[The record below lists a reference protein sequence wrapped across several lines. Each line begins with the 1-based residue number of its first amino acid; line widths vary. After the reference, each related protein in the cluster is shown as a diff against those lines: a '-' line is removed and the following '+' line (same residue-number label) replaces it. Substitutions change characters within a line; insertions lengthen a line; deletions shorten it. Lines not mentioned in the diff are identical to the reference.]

1 MKKMLKAVLLVLTL
15 AFTMVTKMV
24 AQAEDQQVEYTD
36 AIGKGDM
43 KVVKKYFNNPYTVDE
58 TFFAWTGLQIA
69 ANKGQLTATK
79 FFVEKGANVNYK
91 HPITKMTP
99 LHLAAYHNSKPVVEY
114 LIAHGA
120 DVNAKLRGDVSIIR
134 ALRDEGMTDMV
145 NLLTAAGSKDDGC
158 QEEKCY

>member
-1 MKKMLKAVLLVLTL
+1 MKKMLKAVLLMLTL
-15 AFTMVTKMV
+15 AFTMV

-36 AIGKGDM
+36 AIGKGNM
-43 KVVKKYFNNPYTVDE
+43 KVIKKYFNNPYAVNE

-69 ANKGQLTATK
+69 ANKGQLATTK
-79 FFVEKGANVNYK
+79 FFVEKGADVNYK
-91 HPITKMTP
+91 HPITKMTA
-99 LHLAAYHNSKPVVEY
+99 LQLAAYQNSKPVVEY

-120 DVNAKLRGDVSIIR
+120 DVNSKLRGDVSIIR

-145 NLLTAAGSKDDGC
+145 NFLTANGAKDDGC